1 MNGHKITLAL
11 VPVGL
16 LLAGSALAQVPGVPP
31 GRWWERPRV
40 AEELGIT
47 AEQRDKLDTLTV
59 GHAKVMI
66 DLKATVDKAEIDLK
80 AAADAEPLDAA
91 RVRAAFAAMQQA
103 RGRLE
108 GERFEML
115 LKVRQTLTAGQWQ
128 RLRELGQRLRERRAL
143 EGGEGPEGAP
153 PAVRQPRKFQY

>member
-1 MNGHKITLAL
+1 MNARRLVMGLTLF
-11 VPVGL
+11 GL
-16 LLAGSALAQVPGVPP
+16 LLAFSASAQAPGMPP

-47 AEQRDKLDTLTV
+47 AEQRNKLDGLTLD
-59 GHAKVMI
+59 HAKTMI
-66 DLKATVDKAEIDLK
+66 DLKATVDKAEIDLR
-80 AAADAEPLDAA
+80 AAADSEPLDAA

-115 LKVRQTLTAGQWQ
+115 LKVRQNLTTGQWQ
-128 RLRELGQRLRERRAL
+128 RLKELGQRLRERRGL
-143 EGGEGPEGAP
+143 EGGDVPEGPP
-153 PAVRQPRKFQY
+153 PVVRQPRKFRN